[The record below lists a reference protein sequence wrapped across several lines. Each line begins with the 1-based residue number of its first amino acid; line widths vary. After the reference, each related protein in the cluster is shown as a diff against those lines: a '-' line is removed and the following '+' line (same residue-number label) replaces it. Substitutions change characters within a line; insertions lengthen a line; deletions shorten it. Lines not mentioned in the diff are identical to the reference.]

1 MNLRSDWTF
10 LPRLTS
16 VMVSVGT
23 SIASTAASSPRRLAS
38 DMIDSRTLFSKP
50 E

>member
-16 VMVSVGT
+16 VTVSVGT
-23 SIASTAASSPRRLAS
+23 STARPRLLEPEALGLA
-38 DMIDSRTLFSKP
+38 T
-50 E
+50 